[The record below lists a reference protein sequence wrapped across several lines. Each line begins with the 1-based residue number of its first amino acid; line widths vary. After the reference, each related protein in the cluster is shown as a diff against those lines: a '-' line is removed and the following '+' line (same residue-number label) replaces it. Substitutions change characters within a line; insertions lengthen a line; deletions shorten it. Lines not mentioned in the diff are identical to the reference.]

1 MELWNNSLGVDPVF
15 EQETT
20 SSDRIGERI
29 RTIRQ
34 AAGMSLTELG
44 EKVGLNADRM
54 QKYENGQRKPKPD
67 MLKKIAD
74 ALSVSVMALED
85 PVVMTDLG
93 LMYALFEMERYHR
106 LKVVR
111 SGDEIH
117 LVFGDGKHGITND
130 FLDEW
135 EKECQFIEL
144 ETKSAASNEEK
155 EAIRKEYLGW
165 IWNFPETITKRT
177 NEELIER
184 LQKRIEYL
192 KQEDSNK
199 TTKDDEG

>member
-1 MELWNNSLGVDPVF
+1 MELWDNSLGVDPVF

-93 LMYALFEMERYHR
+93 LMYALFEMERYHGLR
-106 LKVVR
+106 VVR

-135 EKECQFIEL
+135 EKEVQFIDL

-165 IWNFPETITKRT
+165 IWNFPEAITKRT